1 MKQPSTK
8 DLDKASNPLP
18 NHEPYH
24 LQVDSAETTKISTK
38 AVKST
43 IGIHERL
50 QHIGREFVDICHY
63 VILFLISV
71 VVVWTA
77 GKEFVGIVQKG
88 SADLKDILMLF
99 IYLELLAM
107 IGIYFKTHRLPVQFL
122 IFIAITALSRHLVVD
137 VQAVSDYFHLW
148 LLATISVAIM
158 LLSGAIVVLTWTAK
172 TFGRPEDNLDSQQA
186 NLTIKALLPDNAQ
199 APNNTTKHR
208 RE

>member
-1 MKQPSTK
+1 MAKK
-8 DLDKASNPLP
+8 N
-18 NHEPYH
+18 
-24 LQVDSAETTKISTK
+24 VG
-38 AVKST
+38 V
-43 IGIHERL
+43 HERL
-50 QHIGREFVDICHY
+50 QRVGREFVDICHY

-148 LLATISVAIM
+148 LLATISIAIM
-158 LLSGAIVVLTWTAK
+158 VLSASIVVLTWTAK
-172 TFGRPEDNLDSQQA
+172 TFGRPEDNLDSQHA
-186 NLTIKALLPDNAQ
+186 NLTVKALLPDNAQ
-199 APNNTTKHR
+199 APDNTTKHR